1 MGAYALP
8 VIVHCDDPRLREALG
23 DAYARLLPHEGFE
36 ANLHLTD
43 VSMRD
48 VVDAFWP
55 AQQGWRV
62 VSVEPGF
69 HWMLFIVEHPNA
81 GVAVCMLGGARP
93 GTVSSEET
101 WVQMAAGARARAVHV
116 SVHVQSA
123 NRLALLGV
131 LNRAADDDRLEMAE
145 ETLLDFLF
153 ASPGFMD
160 DTVSAMTALGTF
172 TGLQERAALRREAM
186 LMAQADVWPRWASDS
201 TPDSPNSPD
210 SPGSPDSPAAEA
222 SAVDPG
228 PAGEAK
234 RYSLS
239 SK

>member
-1 MGAYALP
+1 M
-8 VIVHCDDPRLREALG
+8 IVRCDDPELREALV

-36 ANLHLTD
+36 ANLHLSD
-43 VSMRD
+43 ISMRQ

-55 AQQGWRV
+55 APQGWRV

-69 HWMLFIVEHPNA
+69 HWMLFIVEHPDA

-101 WVQMAAGARARAVHV
+101 WVHMPAAARARAVHV

-131 LNRAADDDRLEMAE
+131 LNRAADEDRLEMAE

-153 ASPGFMD
+153 ASPVFMD

-172 TGLQERAALRREAM
+172 AGLQERAALRREAM

-201 TPDSPNSPD
+201 
-210 SPGSPDSPAAEA
+210 PAADA
-222 SAVDPG
+222 AADAA
-228 PAGEAK
+228 PAAPAAAPDAGAG

-239 SK
+239 SR